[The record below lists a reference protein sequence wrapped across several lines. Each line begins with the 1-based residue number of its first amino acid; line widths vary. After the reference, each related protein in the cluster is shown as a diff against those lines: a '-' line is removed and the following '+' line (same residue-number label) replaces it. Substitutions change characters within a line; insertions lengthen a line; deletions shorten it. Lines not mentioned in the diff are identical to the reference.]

1 MPLPAN
7 GTPWPP
13 RNLATVSALQAEHAA
28 WWTGDVAGLERT
40 YQTGT
45 YTARP
50 SQYAGGVVGAVSRF
64 WWGRPV
70 IDGGAQSPR
79 KLHVPIAA
87 DLAQASAD
95 LIYSEAPSFTVD
107 DEKTQARLAE
117 LVDDGLLQVL
127 AEGAEEGAALGGHYL
142 QVAWD
147 VTLDPDKPFVA
158 RVSADA
164 AWPEFRWGRLVAAT
178 FWHIVKAEGQQVWR
192 HVERHETDNG
202 IGVIR
207 HGLYRGTASDLGIRV
222 PLTEDTSTEGLV
234 SDALIDGDTISTQS
248 PGLAA
253 VYVPNQRPS
262 RRLRNDAVG
271 AALGRSDLEGIEG
284 LMDALDEAWSSWMRD
299 IRLGKARILVSQ
311 GALDD
316 LGPGKGAGFDTDREV
331 FTALNTPPSSALNA
345 ASIAQAEQFAIRH
358 EEHRATCMALLER
371 ILSTAG
377 YSPATFGMDAAG
389 AAQTATEVKARQQ
402 RSFLTRD
409 RKLRVL
415 RPALSDL
422 THKLLH
428 VDAVIFRSGV
438 KPQRPQVEFPDGVQ
452 ESLLS
457 LAQTAQ
463 ALRTAEAAS
472 TEVLVEMLH
481 PEWDEQQRAE
491 EVARLVAEREAAKP
505 DPLPDPTSPTIVPGT
520 DPSVPPDRTVPP
532 ADVPAEQ

>member
-13 RNLATVSALQAEHAA
+13 KTLTTVSALQAEHAA

-40 YQTGT
+40 YQAGT

-64 WWGRPV
+64 WWGRPAL
-70 IDGGAQSPR
+70 DGGAQSPR

-164 AWPEFRWGRLVAAT
+164 ALPEFRWGRLVAVT
-178 FWHIVKAEGQQVWR
+178 FWHIIRSEGQQVWR

-222 PLTEDTSTEGLV
+222 PLTEDPSTNGLV

-284 LMDALDEAWSSWMRD
+284 LMDALDETFSSWMRD
-299 IRLGKARILVSQ
+299 IRLGKARLLVGS

-377 YSPATFGMDAAG
+377 YSPATFGMDDSAG

-409 RKLRVL
+409 RKLRAL

-428 VDAVIFRSGV
+428 VDAAIFRSGV

-491 EVARLVAEREAAKP
+491 EVARIVAEREAAKP
-505 DPLPDPTSPTIVPGT
+505 EPLPDPTDPTLIAGAVDNA
-520 DPSVPPDRTVPP
+520 DPTAAAR
-532 ADVPAEQ
+532 A